1 VLRAVGVSLMH
12 EHLWTLCRRLPSDF
26 QPWGLRDRE
35 TEECWQDCSC
45 GCRHFLPL
53 RGELGYDWGVCSN
66 TRSPRA
72 GLLTFEH
79 QGCPEFEAEAE

>member
-1 VLRAVGVSLMH
+1 MH

-26 QPWGLRDRE
+26 QPYGLRDRDA
-35 TEECWQDCSC
+35 EECWQNCSC
-45 GCRHFLPL
+45 GCRHYLPL

-66 TRSPRA
+66 ARSPRA

-79 QGCPEFEAEAE
+79 QRCLEFEAEAE